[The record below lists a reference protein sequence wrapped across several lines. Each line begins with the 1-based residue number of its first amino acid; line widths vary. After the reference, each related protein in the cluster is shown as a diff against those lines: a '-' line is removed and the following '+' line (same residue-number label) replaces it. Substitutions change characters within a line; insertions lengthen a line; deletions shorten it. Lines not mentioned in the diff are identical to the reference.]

1 MEIFGKNFNMKKLD
15 NIVIL
20 LLFALVLYTLMAFT
34 TYKSYPNNISEI
46 KPIEVQPIEI
56 ELEPFELVQPS
67 HQQFLEAIGHRES
80 SNNYLVVNE
89 FGYMGRYQFGR
100 ATLKGLG
107 INVTREEFIN
117 NPKLQERAM
126 HMLLSHN
133 QKKLK
138 RYIKKYDGKIV
149 HGILITESGILAAAH
164 LAGQG
169 NVRKF
174 LRNGFVFEDG
184 NGTKMTSY
192 MKQFGGY
199 ILNL

>member
-1 MEIFGKNFNMKKLD
+1 MNFNRKKLD
-15 NIVIL
+15 SITLV
-20 LLFALVLYTLMAFT
+20 LLFALTIFSLMAFT
-34 TYKSYPNNISEI
+34 TYRSYVVPVVELKPLPIKIIPVEI
-46 KPIEVQPIEI
+46 VRES
-56 ELEPFELVQPS
+56 FELVQPS

-80 SNNYLVVNE
+80 SNNYSVVNE

-107 INVTREEFIN
+107 IDVTKEEFISDHR
-117 NPKLQERAM
+117 LQERAM

-138 RYIKKYDGKIV
+138 RYIKKYEGQII
-149 HGILITESGILAAAH
+149 HGILVTESGILAAAH

-174 LRNGFVFEDG
+174 LKNGFVFEDG
-184 NGTKMTSY
+184 NGTKMTFY

>member
-1 MEIFGKNFNMKKLD
+1 MNFNMKKLD
-15 NIVIL
+15 SVLIV
-20 LLFALVLYTLMAFT
+20 LLFALALFSLMAFT
-34 TYKSYPNNISEI
+34 TYKAHVITVVEI
-46 KPIEVQPIEI
+46 KPEPIKILPVEI
-56 ELEPFELVQPS
+56 VRESFELVQPS
-67 HQQFLEAIGHRES
+67 HQQFLKAIGHRES
-80 SNNYLVVNE
+80 TNNYSVVNE
-89 FGYMGRYQFGR
+89 FGYMGRYQFGK

-107 INVTREEFIN
+107 INVTKEEFIN
-117 NPKLQERAM
+117 DPKLQERAM

-133 QKKLK
+133 RKKLK
-138 RYIKKYDGKIV
+138 RYIKKYEGQII

-174 LRNGFVFEDG
+174 LKNGFVFEDG

>member
-1 MEIFGKNFNMKKLD
+1 MNFNRKKLD
-15 NIVIL
+15 SITLV
-20 LLFALVLYTLMAFT
+20 LLFALTIFSLMAFT
-34 TYKSYPNNISEI
+34 TYRSYVVPVVELKPLPIKIIPVEI
-46 KPIEVQPIEI
+46 VRES
-56 ELEPFELVQPS
+56 FELVQPS

-80 SNNYLVVNE
+80 SNNYSVVNE
-89 FGYMGRYQFGR
+89 FGYMGKYQFGK

-107 INVTREEFIN
+107 INVTKEEFIT
-117 NPKLQERAM
+117 NPKLQEKAM

-133 QKKLK
+133 KKKLK
-138 RYIKKYDGKIV
+138 RYIKKYEGQII
-149 HGILITESGILAAAH
+149 HGVLITESGVLAAAH

-174 LRNGFVFEDG
+174 LKNGFVFKDG

>member
-1 MEIFGKNFNMKKLD
+1 MNFNRKKLD
-15 NIVIL
+15 SITLV
-20 LLFALVLYTLMAFT
+20 LLFALTIFSLMAFT
-34 TYKSYPNNISEI
+34 TYRSYVVPVVELKPLPVKIIPVEI
-46 KPIEVQPIEI
+46 VRES
-56 ELEPFELVQPS
+56 FELVQPS

-80 SNNYLVVNE
+80 SNNYSVVNE
-89 FGYMGRYQFGR
+89 FGYMGKYQFGK

-107 INVTREEFIN
+107 INVTKEEFIT
-117 NPKLQERAM
+117 NPKLQEKAM

-133 QKKLK
+133 KKKLK
-138 RYIKKYDGKIV
+138 RYIKKYEGQII
-149 HGILITESGILAAAH
+149 HGVLITESGVLAAAH

-174 LRNGFVFEDG
+174 LKNGFVFEDG

>member
-1 MEIFGKNFNMKKLD
+1 MNFNMKKLD
-15 NIVIL
+15 SITAV
-20 LLFALVLYTLMAFT
+20 LLFALTIFSLMAFT
-34 TYKSYPNNISEI
+34 TYRSYVVPVVEI
-46 KPIEVQPIEI
+46 KPLPIEI
-56 ELEPFELVQPS
+56 IPVKIVRESFELVQPS

-80 SNNYLVVNE
+80 SNNYSVVNE
-89 FGYMGRYQFGR
+89 FGYMGKYQFGK

-107 INVTREEFIN
+107 IDVTKEEFIN
-117 NPKLQERAM
+117 DHRLQEKAM

-133 QKKLK
+133 RKKLK
-138 RYIKKYDGKIV
+138 RYIKKYEGQII

-174 LRNGFVFEDG
+174 LKNGFVFEDG

>member
-1 MEIFGKNFNMKKLD
+1 MNFNMKKLD
-15 NIVIL
+15 SITLV
-20 LLFALVLYTLMAFT
+20 LLFALTIFSLMAFT
-34 TYKSYPNNISEI
+34 TYRSYVIPVVEI
-46 KPIEVQPIEI
+46 KPLPIKIIPVKIVRES
-56 ELEPFELVQPS
+56 FELVQPS

-80 SNNYLVVNE
+80 TNNYSVVNE

-100 ATLKGLG
+100 STLKGLG
-107 INVTREEFIN
+107 INVTKEEFIN
-117 NPKLQERAM
+117 DPKLQEKAM

-133 QKKLK
+133 KKKLK
-138 RYIKKYDGKIV
+138 RYIKKYEGQII
-149 HGILITESGILAAAH
+149 HGVLITESGVLAAAH

-174 LRNGFVFEDG
+174 LKNGFVFKDG

>member
-1 MEIFGKNFNMKKLD
+1 MNFNMKKLD
-15 NIVIL
+15 SVLIV
-20 LLFALVLYTLMAFT
+20 LLFALALFSLMAFT
-34 TYKSYPNNISEI
+34 TYKAHVITVVEI
-46 KPIEVQPIEI
+46 KPEPIKILPVEI
-56 ELEPFELVQPS
+56 VRESFELVQPS
-67 HQQFLEAIGHRES
+67 HQQFLKAIGHRES
-80 SNNYLVVNE
+80 TNNYSVVNE
-89 FGYMGRYQFGR
+89 FGYMGRYQFGK

-107 INVTREEFIN
+107 INVTKEEFIN
-117 NPKLQERAM
+117 DPKLQERAM

-133 QKKLK
+133 RKKLK
-138 RYIKKYDGKIV
+138 RYIKKYEGQII

-174 LRNGFVFEDG
+174 LKNGFVFKDG

>member
-1 MEIFGKNFNMKKLD
+1 MNFKRKKLD
-15 NIVIL
+15 SITLV
-20 LLFALVLYTLMAFT
+20 LLFALTIFSLMAFT
-34 TYKSYPNNISEI
+34 TYRSYVVPVVEI
-46 KPIEVQPIEI
+46 KPLPIEI
-56 ELEPFELVQPS
+56 IPVKIVRESFELVQPS

-80 SNNYLVVNE
+80 SNNYSVVNE
-89 FGYMGRYQFGR
+89 FGYMGKYQFGK

-107 INVTREEFIN
+107 IDVTKEEFIN
-117 NPKLQERAM
+117 DHRLQEKAM

-133 QKKLK
+133 RKKLK
-138 RYIKKYDGKIV
+138 RYIKKYEGQII

-174 LRNGFVFEDG
+174 LKNGFVFEDG

>member
-1 MEIFGKNFNMKKLD
+1 MNFNMKKLD
-15 NIVIL
+15 SITAV
-20 LLFALVLYTLMAFT
+20 LLFALTIFSLMAFT
-34 TYKSYPNNISEI
+34 TYRSYVVPVVEI
-46 KPIEVQPIEI
+46 KPLPIEI
-56 ELEPFELVQPS
+56 IPVEIVRESFELVQPS

-80 SNNYLVVNE
+80 SNNYSVVNE
-89 FGYMGRYQFGR
+89 FGYMGKYQFGK

-107 INVTREEFIN
+107 IDVTKEEFIN
-117 NPKLQERAM
+117 DHRLQEKAM

-133 QKKLK
+133 RKKLK
-138 RYIKKYDGKIV
+138 RYIKKYEGQII
-149 HGILITESGILAAAH
+149 HGILVTESGILAAAH

-174 LRNGFVFEDG
+174 LKNGFVFEDG

>member
-1 MEIFGKNFNMKKLD
+1 MNFNIKKLD
-15 NIVIL
+15 SVLIV
-20 LLFALVLYTLMAFT
+20 LLFSLALFSLMAFT
-34 TYKSYPNNISEI
+34 TYKTHVITVVEI
-46 KPIEVQPIEI
+46 EPEPIKILPIEI
-56 ELEPFELVQPS
+56 EKESFELVQPS

-80 SNNYLVVNE
+80 SNNYSVVNE
-89 FGYMGRYQFGR
+89 FGYMGKYQFGK

-107 INVTREEFIN
+107 INVTKEEFIT
-117 NPKLQERAM
+117 NPKLQEKAM

-133 QKKLK
+133 RKKLK
-138 RYIKKYDGKIV
+138 RYIKKYEGQII
-149 HGILITESGILAAAH
+149 HGVLITESGVLAAAH

-174 LRNGFVFEDG
+174 LKNGFVFEDG

>member
-1 MEIFGKNFNMKKLD
+1 MNFNIKKLD
-15 NIVIL
+15 STLIIL
-20 LLFALVLYTLMAFT
+20 LFTLALFSLMAFT
-34 TYKSYPNNISEI
+34 TYRARIITVVEI
-46 KPIEVQPIEI
+46 EPEPIKILPIEI
-56 ELEPFELVQPS
+56 KKESFELVQPS

-80 SNNYLVVNE
+80 SNNYSVVNE
-89 FGYMGRYQFGR
+89 FGYMGRYQFGK

-107 INVTREEFIN
+107 IDVTKEEFIN
-117 NPKLQERAM
+117 NHKLQEKAM

-133 QKKLK
+133 RKKLK
-138 RYIKKYDGKIV
+138 RYIKKYEGQII

-174 LRNGFVFEDG
+174 LKNGFVFEDG

>member
-1 MEIFGKNFNMKKLD
+1 MKNYIT
-15 NIVIL
+15 IVICGL
-20 LLFALVLYTLMAFT
+20 SLSALMAFT
-34 TYKSYPNNISEI
+34 TINRTQITPIPLNINPTSVIESEI
-46 KPIEVQPIEI
+46 KFEEVKIEVKG
-56 ELEPFELVQPS
+56 
-67 HQQFLEAIGHRES
+67 HNQFLEAIGHRES

-138 RYIKKYDGKIV
+138 RYIKKYEGQVI
-149 HGILITESGILAAAH
+149 HGVLITESGMLAAAH

-174 LRNGFVFEDG
+174 LKNGFVFEDG

-192 MKQFGGY
+192 MVKFSHYQLEF
-199 ILNL
+199 

>member
-1 MEIFGKNFNMKKLD
+1 MNFNRKKLD
-15 NIVIL
+15 SITLV
-20 LLFALVLYTLMAFT
+20 LLFALTIFSLMAFT
-34 TYKSYPNNISEI
+34 TYRSYVVPVVELKPLPIKIIPVEI
-46 KPIEVQPIEI
+46 VRES
-56 ELEPFELVQPS
+56 FELVQPS

-89 FGYMGRYQFGR
+89 FGYMGRYQFGK

-107 INVTREEFIN
+107 INVTKEEFIT
-117 NPKLQERAM
+117 NPKLQEKAM

-133 QKKLK
+133 RKKLK
-138 RYIKKYDGKIV
+138 RYIKKYEGQII
-149 HGILITESGILAAAH
+149 HGVLITESGVLAAAH

-174 LRNGFVFEDG
+174 LKNGFVFEDG

>member
-1 MEIFGKNFNMKKLD
+1 MKKID
-15 NIVIL
+15 SITIL
-20 LLFALVLYTLMAFT
+20 LVFALVLFSLMAFT
-34 TYKSYPNNISEI
+34 SMHKSNTIAEI
-46 KPIEVQPIEI
+46 QPIEPI
-56 ELEPFELVQPS
+56 PTLVELKKESFELIQPS

-80 SNNYLVVNE
+80 SNNYLAVNE
-89 FGYMGRYQFGR
+89 FGYMGKYQFGR

-107 INVTREEFIN
+107 INVTKEEFIN
-117 NPKLQERAM
+117 NPELQERAM

-133 QKKLK
+133 KKKLK
-138 RYIKKYDGKIV
+138 RYIKKYEGQII
-149 HGILITESGILAAAH
+149 HGVLITESGVLAAAH

>member
-1 MEIFGKNFNMKKLD
+1 MNFNRKKLD
-15 NIVIL
+15 SITLV
-20 LLFALVLYTLMAFT
+20 LLFALTIFSLMAFT
-34 TYKSYPNNISEI
+34 TYRSYVIPVVEI
-46 KPIEVQPIEI
+46 KPLPIEI
-56 ELEPFELVQPS
+56 VPVEIVRESFELVQPS

-80 SNNYLVVNE
+80 SNNYSVVNE
-89 FGYMGRYQFGR
+89 FGYMGKYQFGK

-107 INVTREEFIN
+107 IDVTKEEFIN
-117 NPKLQERAM
+117 DHRLQEKAM

-133 QKKLK
+133 RKKLK
-138 RYIKKYDGKIV
+138 RYIKKYEGQII
-149 HGILITESGILAAAH
+149 HGVLITESGVLAAAH

-174 LRNGFVFEDG
+174 LKNGFVFEDG

>member
-1 MEIFGKNFNMKKLD
+1 MNFNMKKLD
-15 NIVIL
+15 SITAV
-20 LLFALVLYTLMAFT
+20 LLFALALFSLMAFT
-34 TYKSYPNNISEI
+34 TYKARVIT
-46 KPIEVQPIEI
+46 VIEI
-56 ELEPFELVQPS
+56 EPKPIKILQIEIKKESFELVQPS
-67 HQQFLEAIGHRES
+67 HQQFLEVIGHRES
-80 SNNYLVVNE
+80 SNNYSVVNE
-89 FGYMGRYQFGR
+89 FGYMGRYQFGK

-107 INVTREEFIN
+107 IDVTKEEFIN
-117 NPKLQERAM
+117 NHKLQEKAM

-133 QKKLK
+133 RKKLK
-138 RYIKKYDGKIV
+138 RYIKKYEGQII

-174 LRNGFVFEDG
+174 LKNGFVFEDG

>member
-1 MEIFGKNFNMKKLD
+1 MNFNRKKLD
-15 NIVIL
+15 SITLV
-20 LLFALVLYTLMAFT
+20 LLFALTIFSLMAFT
-34 TYKSYPNNISEI
+34 TYRSYVVPVVELKPLPIKIIPVEI
-46 KPIEVQPIEI
+46 VRES
-56 ELEPFELVQPS
+56 FELVQPS

-80 SNNYLVVNE
+80 SNNYSVVNE
-89 FGYMGRYQFGR
+89 FGYMGKYQFGK

-107 INVTREEFIN
+107 IDVTKEEFIN
-117 NPKLQERAM
+117 NHRLQEKAM

-133 QKKLK
+133 RKKLK
-138 RYIKKYDGKIV
+138 RYIKKYEGQII

-174 LRNGFVFEDG
+174 LKNGFVFEDG

>member
-1 MEIFGKNFNMKKLD
+1 MKK
-15 NIVIL
+15 IL
-20 LLFALVLYTLMAFT
+20 LLLTFFILTAFSTYRSYVSPVL
-34 TYKSYPNNISEI
+34 EI
-46 KPIEVQPIEI
+46 KSLPIEMIPIEVKKES
-56 ELEPFELVQPS
+56 FELVQPS

-80 SNNYLVVNE
+80 SNNYSVVNE

-107 INVTREEFIN
+107 IDVTKEEFIN
-117 NPKLQERAM
+117 DHRLQERAM

-133 QKKLK
+133 RKKLK
-138 RYIKKYDGKIV
+138 RYIKKYEGQII

-174 LRNGFVFEDG
+174 LKNGFVFEDG

>member
-1 MEIFGKNFNMKKLD
+1 MNFNRKKLD
-15 NIVIL
+15 SITLV
-20 LLFALVLYTLMAFT
+20 LLFALTIFSLMAFT
-34 TYKSYPNNISEI
+34 TYRSYVVPVVELKPLPIKTIPVEI
-46 KPIEVQPIEI
+46 VRES
-56 ELEPFELVQPS
+56 FELVQPS

-80 SNNYLVVNE
+80 SNNYSVVNE
-89 FGYMGRYQFGR
+89 FGYMGKYQFGK

-107 INVTREEFIN
+107 IDVTKEEFIN
-117 NPKLQERAM
+117 DHRLQERAM

-133 QKKLK
+133 RKKLK
-138 RYIKKYDGKIV
+138 RYIKKYEGQII
-149 HGILITESGILAAAH
+149 HGVLITESGVLAAAH

-174 LRNGFVFEDG
+174 LKNGFVFEDG

>member
-1 MEIFGKNFNMKKLD
+1 MNFNRKKLD
-15 NIVIL
+15 SITLV
-20 LLFALVLYTLMAFT
+20 LLFALTIFSLMAFT
-34 TYKSYPNNISEI
+34 TYRSYVVPVVELKPLPIKIIPVEI
-46 KPIEVQPIEI
+46 VRES
-56 ELEPFELVQPS
+56 FELVQPS

-80 SNNYLVVNE
+80 SNNYSVVNE
-89 FGYMGRYQFGR
+89 FGYMGKYQFGK

-107 INVTREEFIN
+107 INVTKEEFIT
-117 NPKLQERAM
+117 NPKLQEKAM

-133 QKKLK
+133 RKKLK
-138 RYIKKYDGKIV
+138 RYIKKYEGQII
-149 HGILITESGILAAAH
+149 HGVLITESGVLAAAH

-174 LRNGFVFEDG
+174 LKNGFVFEDG

-199 ILNL
+199 ILDL

>member
-1 MEIFGKNFNMKKLD
+1 MNFNRKKLYS
-15 NIVIL
+15 ITLV
-20 LLFALVLYTLMAFT
+20 LLFALTIFSLMAFT
-34 TYKSYPNNISEI
+34 TYRSYVVPVVELKPLPVKIIPVEI
-46 KPIEVQPIEI
+46 VRES
-56 ELEPFELVQPS
+56 FELVQPS

-80 SNNYLVVNE
+80 SNNYSVVNE
-89 FGYMGRYQFGR
+89 FGYMGKYQFGK

-107 INVTREEFIN
+107 INVTKEEFIT
-117 NPKLQERAM
+117 NPKLQEKAM

-133 QKKLK
+133 KKKLK
-138 RYIKKYDGKIV
+138 RYIKKYEGQII
-149 HGILITESGILAAAH
+149 HGVLITESGVLAAAH

-174 LRNGFVFEDG
+174 LKNGFVFEDG

>member
-1 MEIFGKNFNMKKLD
+1 MKK
-15 NIVIL
+15 IFFTITL
-20 LLFALVLYTLMAFT
+20 LSLTAFT
-34 TYKSYPNNISEI
+34 TYKSPVSTVLEI
-46 KPIEVQPIEI
+46 EPLPIKMIPIEI
-56 ELEPFELVQPS
+56 VREPFELVQPS
-67 HQQFLEAIGHRES
+67 HQNFLEAIGHRES

-89 FGYMGRYQFGR
+89 FGYMGRYQFGK

-107 INVTREEFIN
+107 INVTKEEFIN

-133 QKKLK
+133 RKKLK
-138 RYIKKYDGKIV
+138 RYIKKYEGQII
-149 HGILITESGILAAAH
+149 HGILVTESGILAAAH

-174 LRNGFVFEDG
+174 LKNGFVFEDG

>member
-1 MEIFGKNFNMKKLD
+1 MNFNRKKLD
-15 NIVIL
+15 SITLV
-20 LLFALVLYTLMAFT
+20 LLFALTIFSLMAFT
-34 TYKSYPNNISEI
+34 TYRSYVIPVVEI
-46 KPIEVQPIEI
+46 KPLPIKIIPVKIVRES
-56 ELEPFELVQPS
+56 FELVQPS

-80 SNNYLVVNE
+80 TNNYSVVNE

-100 ATLKGLG
+100 STLKGLG
-107 INVTREEFIN
+107 INVTKEEFIN
-117 NPKLQERAM
+117 DPKLQEKAM

-133 QKKLK
+133 KKKLK
-138 RYIKKYDGKIV
+138 RYIKKYEGQII
-149 HGILITESGILAAAH
+149 HGVLITESGVLAAAH

-174 LRNGFVFEDG
+174 LKNGFVFKDG

>member
-1 MEIFGKNFNMKKLD
+1 MNFNMKKLD
-15 NIVIL
+15 SITAV
-20 LLFALVLYTLMAFT
+20 LLFALTIFSLMAFT
-34 TYKSYPNNISEI
+34 TYRSYVVPVVEI
-46 KPIEVQPIEI
+46 KPLPIEI
-56 ELEPFELVQPS
+56 IPVKIVRESFELVQPS

-80 SNNYLVVNE
+80 SNNYSVVNE
-89 FGYMGRYQFGR
+89 FGYMGKYQFGK

-107 INVTREEFIN
+107 IDVTKEEFIN
-117 NPKLQERAM
+117 DHRLQERAM

-133 QKKLK
+133 RKKLK
-138 RYIKKYDGKIV
+138 RYIKKYEGQII
-149 HGILITESGILAAAH
+149 HGILVTESGVLAAAH

-174 LRNGFVFEDG
+174 LKNGFVFEDG

>member
-1 MEIFGKNFNMKKLD
+1 MNFNRKKLD
-15 NIVIL
+15 SITLV
-20 LLFALVLYTLMAFT
+20 LLFALTIFSLMAFT
-34 TYKSYPNNISEI
+34 TYRSYVVPVVELKPLPIKIIPVEI
-46 KPIEVQPIEI
+46 VRES
-56 ELEPFELVQPS
+56 FELIQPS

-80 SNNYLVVNE
+80 SNNYSVVNE
-89 FGYMGRYQFGR
+89 FGYMGKYQFGK

-107 INVTREEFIN
+107 INVTKEEFIT
-117 NPKLQERAM
+117 NPKLQEKAM

-133 QKKLK
+133 KKKLK
-138 RYIKKYDGKIV
+138 RYIKKYEGQII
-149 HGILITESGILAAAH
+149 HGVLITESGVLEASH

-174 LRNGFVFEDG
+174 LKNGFVFEDG

>member
-1 MEIFGKNFNMKKLD
+1 MNFNRKKLD
-15 NIVIL
+15 SITLV
-20 LLFALVLYTLMAFT
+20 LLFALTIFSLMAFT
-34 TYKSYPNNISEI
+34 TYRSYVVPVVEI
-46 KPIEVQPIEI
+46 KPLPIEI
-56 ELEPFELVQPS
+56 IPVEIVRESFELVQPS

-80 SNNYLVVNE
+80 SNNYSVVNE
-89 FGYMGRYQFGR
+89 FGYMGKYQFGK

-107 INVTREEFIN
+107 IDVTKEEFIN
-117 NPKLQERAM
+117 DHRLQEKAM

-133 QKKLK
+133 RKKLK
-138 RYIKKYDGKIV
+138 RYIKKYEGQII

-174 LRNGFVFEDG
+174 LKNGFVFEDG

>member
-1 MEIFGKNFNMKKLD
+1 MNFNRKKLD
-15 NIVIL
+15 SITLV
-20 LLFALVLYTLMAFT
+20 LLFALTIFSLMAFT
-34 TYKSYPNNISEI
+34 TYKANIVTVVEI
-46 KPIEVQPIEI
+46 EPEPIKILPIEI
-56 ELEPFELVQPS
+56 EKESFELVQPS

-80 SNNYLVVNE
+80 SNNYSVVNE

-107 INVTREEFIN
+107 IDVTKEEFISDHR
-117 NPKLQERAM
+117 LQERAM

-138 RYIKKYDGKIV
+138 RYIKKYEGQII
-149 HGILITESGILAAAH
+149 HGILVTESGILAAAH

-174 LRNGFVFEDG
+174 LKNGFVFEDG

>member
-1 MEIFGKNFNMKKLD
+1 MKKITLTTFL
-15 NIVIL
+15 IL
-20 LLFALVLYTLMAFT
+20 ILIPLLSFK
-34 TYKSYPNNISEI
+34 TYKRYVTPTLEI
-46 KPIEVQPIEI
+46 QPIKIQPIEI
-56 ELEPFELVQPS
+56 EKESFELIQPS

-80 SNNYLVVNE
+80 SNNYSVVNE

-107 INVTREEFIN
+107 IDVTKEEFIN

-149 HGILITESGILAAAH
+149 HGILVTESGILAAAH

-174 LRNGFVFEDG
+174 LKNGFVFEDG

>member
-1 MEIFGKNFNMKKLD
+1 MNFNRKKLD
-15 NIVIL
+15 SITLV
-20 LLFALVLYTLMAFT
+20 LLFALTIFSLMAFT
-34 TYKSYPNNISEI
+34 TYRSYVVPVVELKPLPIKTIPVEI
-46 KPIEVQPIEI
+46 VRES
-56 ELEPFELVQPS
+56 FELVQPS

-80 SNNYLVVNE
+80 TNNYSVVNE

-100 ATLKGLG
+100 STLKGLG
-107 INVTREEFIN
+107 INVTKEEFIN
-117 NPKLQERAM
+117 DPKLQEKAM

-133 QKKLK
+133 KKKLK
-138 RYIKKYDGKIV
+138 RYIKKYEGQII
-149 HGILITESGILAAAH
+149 HGVLITESGVLAAAH

-174 LRNGFVFEDG
+174 LKNGFVFKDG

>member
-1 MEIFGKNFNMKKLD
+1 MNFNRKKLD
-15 NIVIL
+15 SITLV
-20 LLFALVLYTLMAFT
+20 LLFALTIFSLMAFT
-34 TYKSYPNNISEI
+34 TYRSYVVPVVELKPLPIKIIPVEI
-46 KPIEVQPIEI
+46 VRES
-56 ELEPFELVQPS
+56 FELVQPS

-80 SNNYLVVNE
+80 SNNYSVVNE
-89 FGYMGRYQFGR
+89 FGYMGKYQFGK

-107 INVTREEFIN
+107 INVTKEEFIT
-117 NPKLQERAM
+117 NPKLQEKAM

-133 QKKLK
+133 KKKLK
-138 RYIKKYDGKIV
+138 RYIKKYEGQII
-149 HGILITESGILAAAH
+149 HGVLITESGVLAAAH

-174 LRNGFVFEDG
+174 LKNGFVFEDG

>member
-1 MEIFGKNFNMKKLD
+1 MNFNRKKLD
-15 NIVIL
+15 SITLV
-20 LLFALVLYTLMAFT
+20 LLFALTIFSLMAFT
-34 TYKSYPNNISEI
+34 TYRSYVVPVVELKPLPIKIIPVEI
-46 KPIEVQPIEI
+46 VRES
-56 ELEPFELVQPS
+56 FELVQPS

-89 FGYMGRYQFGR
+89 FGYMGKYQFGK

-107 INVTREEFIN
+107 INVTKEEFIN
-117 NPKLQERAM
+117 DHRLQERAM

-133 QKKLK
+133 RKKLK
-138 RYIKKYDGKIV
+138 RYIKKYEGQII
-149 HGILITESGILAAAH
+149 HGILITESGVLAAAH

-174 LRNGFVFEDG
+174 LKNGFVFEDG

>member
-1 MEIFGKNFNMKKLD
+1 MNFNRKKLD
-15 NIVIL
+15 SITLV
-20 LLFALVLYTLMAFT
+20 LLFALTIFSLMAFT
-34 TYKSYPNNISEI
+34 TYRSYVIPVVEI
-46 KPIEVQPIEI
+46 KPLPIKIIPVKIVRES
-56 ELEPFELVQPS
+56 FELVQPS

-80 SNNYLVVNE
+80 TNNYSVVNE

-100 ATLKGLG
+100 STLKGLG
-107 INVTREEFIN
+107 INVTKEEFIN
-117 NPKLQERAM
+117 DPKLQEKAM

-133 QKKLK
+133 KKKLK
-138 RYIKKYDGKIV
+138 RYIKKYEGQII
-149 HGILITESGILAAAH
+149 HGVLITESGVLAAAH

-174 LRNGFVFEDG
+174 LKNGFVFKDG

-192 MKQFGGY
+192 IKQFGGY

>member
-1 MEIFGKNFNMKKLD
+1 MNFNMKKLD
-15 NIVIL
+15 SITAV
-20 LLFALVLYTLMAFT
+20 LLFALTIFSLMAFT
-34 TYKSYPNNISEI
+34 TYRSYVVPVVEI
-46 KPIEVQPIEI
+46 KPLPIEI
-56 ELEPFELVQPS
+56 IPVEIVRESFELVQPS

-80 SNNYLVVNE
+80 SNNYSVVNE
-89 FGYMGRYQFGR
+89 FGYMGKYQFGK

-107 INVTREEFIN
+107 IDVTKEEFIN
-117 NPKLQERAM
+117 DHRLQERAM

-133 QKKLK
+133 RKKLK
-138 RYIKKYDGKIV
+138 RYIKKYEGQII
-149 HGILITESGILAAAH
+149 HGILITESGVLAAAH

-174 LRNGFVFEDG
+174 LKNGFVFEDG

>member
-1 MEIFGKNFNMKKLD
+1 MNFNRKKLD
-15 NIVIL
+15 SITLV
-20 LLFALVLYTLMAFT
+20 LLFALTIFSLMAFT
-34 TYKSYPNNISEI
+34 TYRSYVVPVVELKPLPIKIIPVEI
-46 KPIEVQPIEI
+46 VRES
-56 ELEPFELVQPS
+56 FELVQPS

-80 SNNYLVVNE
+80 SNNYSVVNE
-89 FGYMGRYQFGR
+89 FGYMGKYQFGK

-107 INVTREEFIN
+107 INVTKEEFIT

-133 QKKLK
+133 RKKLK
-138 RYIKKYDGKIV
+138 RYIKKYEGQII
-149 HGILITESGILAAAH
+149 HGILVTESGILAAAH

-174 LRNGFVFEDG
+174 LKNGFVFEDG

>member
-1 MEIFGKNFNMKKLD
+1 MNFNMKKLD
-15 NIVIL
+15 SVLIV
-20 LLFALVLYTLMAFT
+20 LLFALALFSLMAFT
-34 TYKSYPNNISEI
+34 TYRAHVITVVEI
-46 KPIEVQPIEI
+46 KPEPIKILPVEI
-56 ELEPFELVQPS
+56 VRESFELVQPS
-67 HQQFLEAIGHRES
+67 HQQFLKAIGHRES
-80 SNNYLVVNE
+80 TNNYSVVNE
-89 FGYMGRYQFGR
+89 FGYMGRYQFGK

-107 INVTREEFIN
+107 INVTKEEFIN
-117 NPKLQERAM
+117 DPKLQERAM

-133 QKKLK
+133 RKKLK
-138 RYIKKYDGKIV
+138 RYIKKYEGQII

-174 LRNGFVFEDG
+174 LKNGFVFEDG